1 MAILNPSQI
10 HQVLRE
16 EAALR
21 GEILP
26 KEKAGSAA
34 AAVNLSDLLS
44 KHQLTADD
52 ALCELRLMM
61 QSGDSGSV
69 RNKAIETALKLNG
82 LLDTDQ
88 NRPDFH
94 VTINILDSEFSMMNP
109 ILLPR

>member
-26 KEKAGSAA
+26 RDKTGAA

-52 ALCELRLMM
+52 ALGELRLMM